1 MARRSQRVGPSAIW
15 DPSVCRD
22 YGKAE
27 LAVLMDEA
35 RSRVARVRR
44 SDLDAD
50 LFLHGVH
57 HGWWDPDG
65 RLPEVWSDTYRSA
78 RAALSREVAPLR
90 PAVRDAPRR
99 GPRQRVQRWWRRR
112 ADRWAARRRD
122 RAGR

>member
-1 MARRSQRVGPSAIW
+1 MGPSAIW

-65 RLPEVWSDTYRSA
+65 RLPEVWSEDYRST
-78 RAALSREVAPLR
+78 RAALTREVPPLR

-99 GPRQRVQRWWRRR
+99 PGPRQLARRWWRRW
-112 ADRWAARRRD
+112 AARWAARRRD